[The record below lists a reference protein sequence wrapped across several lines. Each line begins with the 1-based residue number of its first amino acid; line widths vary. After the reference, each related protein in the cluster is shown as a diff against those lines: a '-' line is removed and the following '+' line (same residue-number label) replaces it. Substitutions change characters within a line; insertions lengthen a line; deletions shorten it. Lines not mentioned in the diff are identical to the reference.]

1 MMRMLTDEEVNALT
15 QRIIGCAYEVWNE
28 LRFGFLEKVY
38 ENAMVVALT
47 RAGLKATQQQAIQVR
62 FQGVVVGDYFA
73 DLLVEDYVVVELKSA
88 KAIDESH
95 KAQCINYLKATGMHV
110 ALLINFGPDKVEVK
124 RFRN

>member
-1 MMRMLTDEEVNALT
+1 MRMLADEEQNAST

-38 ENAMVVALT
+38 ETAMMVALT
-47 RAGLKATQQQAIQVR
+47 RAGIGVQQQVPIKVW
-62 FQGVVVGDYFA
+62 FQGAVVGDYFA
-73 DLLVEDYVVVELKSA
+73 DLLVDEYVIVELKSA
-88 KAIDESH
+88 EGIDEAH
-95 KAQCINYLKATGMHV
+95 EAQCINYLKATPMHV